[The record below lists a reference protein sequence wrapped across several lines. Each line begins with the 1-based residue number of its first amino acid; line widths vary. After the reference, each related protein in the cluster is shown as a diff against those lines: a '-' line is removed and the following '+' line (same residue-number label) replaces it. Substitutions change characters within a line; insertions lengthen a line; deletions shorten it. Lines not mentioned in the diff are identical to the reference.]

1 MSTNSTRKLATIVFT
16 DIVGFTKLTAE
27 NQQKASDLL
36 DIQRTELQPLVESHQ
51 GKWVKEVGDGLILTF
66 DTITNAV
73 QCCLKIQEKAGSI
86 DNLSLRIGI
95 HLGEILVKDNDII
108 GDDVNIT
115 ARIEP
120 FSAPGGIAVSNKVND
135 ALVRESE
142 FTTKYLGKPKLKGVG
157 QKVEVYC
164 ITSHGLPETKLS
176 DVSAKLEKKSNWYIY
191 VVSAAAVVLVAGFI
205 VLNPFGEE
213 APDDLSIAVLPFV
226 NMSTDKENEYFSDGM
241 TEEILNA
248 LAQINTLRVAA
259 RTSSFAF
266 KGKNEDI
273 RSIGKKLAVA
283 HVLEGSVRKFGEDIR
298 ITAQLIR
305 VSDGYHLWSDTYD
318 RKFKEIFKV
327 QEEISNAIA
336 SQMKIKLFG
345 EDIVKRRGITE
356 HPEALDLYMQ
366 GRFLWNQN
374 QERAVLRSIKY
385 FEKALEKDPQYAL
398 AESAIADGFYSLG
411 VIKRWTVSNEERSI
425 IFQKSENHARKALRI
440 EPQLGEAFA
449 VLGVLYGGNQISS
462 HWKDDKK
469 TAEEYFKKAIN
480 LSPKYTPAY
489 LWYSNML
496 SPGSK
501 DRKEE
506 AEVMFN
512 KALAIDPLSASVNMR
527 GGELYNI
534 GFKDYE
540 KALSFFDKAFE
551 LDPYLVYGSVNYEY
565 TSLLEQC
572 FQWERAEKSWNYA
585 YQTDSTFFGTLWGMT
600 SHYIERGLNDK
611 ANKYLKKITDIY
623 LKDGENSPG
632 IIDIY
637 FIMAV
642 NALVNRDYKSMILT
656 LEKMYEKQPCQTWF
670 GLDYA
675 YGMKHLGRI
684 ESAEGNLNQWQEEC
698 HKNPSDGTG
707 HPMSPDEL
715 VEYEYFHQVSINIL
729 EDEFES
735 RAAFEKMIHEFS
747 IIENN
752 QLIHRGGITYFGH
765 NVGIGTTSPINIFIN
780 ALMGEYDTAF
790 ETIETMIN
798 RYESPKYITV
808 HPIFDTVQD
817 NSKFIELKQK
827 MNLN

>member
-1 MSTNSTRKLATIVFT
+1 MHEPTRKLAAIVFT

-27 NQQKASDLL
+27 DQQKASDLL
-36 DIQRTELQPLVESHQ
+36 DLQRSELKPLVESH
-51 GKWVKEVGDGLILTF
+51 GGNWIKEVGDGLILTF

-73 QCCLKIQEKAGSI
+73 QCCLKIQEKARSI
-86 DNLSLRIGI
+86 ENLSLRIGV
-95 HLGEILVKDNDII
+95 HLGEFLEKENDII

-120 FSAPGGIAVSNKVND
+120 FSAPGGIAISNKVND
-135 ALVRESE
+135 ALVREAD
-142 FTTKYLGKPKLKGVG
+142 FTTKYLGKPQLKGVG
-157 QKVEVYC
+157 QEVKVYC

-176 DVSAKLEKKSNWYIY
+176 DVSAKLENKSNWYIY
-191 VVSAAAVVLVAGFI
+191 VISAASVVLVAGFI
-205 VLNPFGEE
+205 LLNPFGEE
-213 APDDLSIAVLPFV
+213 APDNLSIAVLPFA

-374 QERAVLRSIKY
+374 QERAVLRSIEY

-425 IFQKSENHARKALRI
+425 IFQKSEDHARKALRI

-449 VLGVLYGGNQISS
+449 VLGVLYGGNQISR

-469 TAEEYFKKAIN
+469 TAEEYFKKAIS
-480 LSPKYTPAY
+480 LSPKYTPVY

-506 AEVMFN
+506 AEEMFN

-527 GGELYNI
+527 GGELYNL

-551 LDPYLVYGSVNYEY
+551 LDPYLVYGSVNFEY

-623 LKDGENSPG
+623 LKNGENSPG

-642 NALVNRDYKSMILT
+642 NAVANRDYKSMILT

-684 ESAEGNLNQWQEEC
+684 DSAEGSLNQWREEC
-698 HKNPSDGTG
+698 HKNPSYGSW
-707 HPMSPDEL
+707 HSMSPDEL
-715 VEYEYFHQVSINIL
+715 VEYEYFHQASINIL

-735 RAAFEKMIHEFS
+735 KAAFEKMILEFS
-747 IIENN
+747 TIENN

-817 NSKFIELKQK
+817 NSKFIKLKQK

>member
-1 MSTNSTRKLATIVFT
+1 MPEPTRKLAAIVFT

-27 NQQKASDLL
+27 DQQKASDLL
-36 DIQRTELQPLVESHQ
+36 DLQRSELKPLVESHS
-51 GKWVKEVGDGLILTF
+51 GHWIKEVGDGLILTF

-73 QCCLKIQEKAGSI
+73 QCCLNIQDKARSI
-86 DNLSLRIGI
+86 ENLSLRIGV
-95 HLGEILVKDNDII
+95 HLGEILVKEGDII

-120 FSAPGGIAVSNKVND
+120 FSAPGGIAISNKVND
-135 ALVRESE
+135 ALVREAN
-142 FTTKYLGKPKLKGVG
+142 FTTKYLGKPQLKGVG
-157 QKVEVYC
+157 QEVKVYC

-176 DVSAKLEKKSNWYIY
+176 DVSAKLENKSNWYIY
-191 VVSAAAVVLVAGFI
+191 VVSAAAVVLVVGFI
-205 VLNPFGEE
+205 LLNPFGED
-213 APDDLSIAVLPFV
+213 APDNLSIAVLPFA

-273 RSIGKKLAVA
+273 RIIGKKLAVA

-305 VSDGYHLWSDTYD
+305 VSDGYHLWSNTYD

-327 QEEISNAIA
+327 QEEISNAIV

-345 EDIVKRRGITE
+345 ENIVKRRGITE

-374 QERAVLRSIKY
+374 QERAVLRSIEY

-425 IFQKSENHARKALRI
+425 IFQKSEDHARKALRI

-506 AEVMFN
+506 AEIMFN

-551 LDPYLVYGSVNYEY
+551 LDPYLVYGSVNFEY

-642 NALVNRDYKSMILT
+642 NAVVNRDYKSMILT

-684 ESAEGNLNQWQEEC
+684 ESAEGSLNQWRQEC
-698 HKNPSDGTG
+698 HKNPSYGSW
-707 HPMSPDEL
+707 HSMSPDEL
-715 VEYEYFHQVSINIL
+715 VEYEYFHQASINIL

-735 RAAFEKMIHEFS
+735 RAAFEKMILEFS
-747 IIENN
+747 TIENN

-817 NSKFIELKQK
+817 NPKFIELKQK

>member
-1 MSTNSTRKLATIVFT
+1 MPEQTRKLAAIVFT

-27 NQQKASDLL
+27 DQQKASDLL
-36 DIQRTELQPLVESHQ
+36 DLQRSELKPLVESHG

-73 QCCLKIQEKAGSI
+73 QCCLKIQDKAKSI
-86 DNLSLRIGI
+86 ENLSLRIGV
-95 HLGEILVKDNDII
+95 HLGEILVKEGDII

-120 FSAPGGIAVSNKVND
+120 FSAPGGIAISNKVND
-135 ALVRESE
+135 ALVREAD
-142 FTTKYLGKPKLKGVG
+142 FTTKYLGKPQLKGVG
-157 QKVEVYC
+157 QEVKVYC

-273 RSIGKKLAVA
+273 RIIGKKLAVA

-305 VSDGYHLWSDTYD
+305 VSDGYHLWSNTYD

-327 QEEISNAIA
+327 QEEISNAIV

-425 IFQKSENHARKALRI
+425 IFQKSEDHARKALRI

-480 LSPKYTPAY
+480 LNPKYTPTY

-501 DRKEE
+501 DRREE

-551 LDPYLVYGSVNYEY
+551 LDPYLVYGSVNFEY

-611 ANKYLKKITDIY
+611 ANKYLKKIVVIICGGFGIGNYPTQVFLCGFPHEIQ
-623 LKDGENSPG
+623 G
-632 IIDIY
+632 IICKI
-637 FIMAV
+637 
-642 NALVNRDYKSMILT
+642 
-656 LEKMYEKQPCQTWF
+656 
-670 GLDYA
+670 
-675 YGMKHLGRI
+675 
-684 ESAEGNLNQWQEEC
+684 
-698 HKNPSDGTG
+698 
-707 HPMSPDEL
+707 
-715 VEYEYFHQVSINIL
+715 
-729 EDEFES
+729 
-735 RAAFEKMIHEFS
+735 
-747 IIENN
+747 
-752 QLIHRGGITYFGH
+752 
-765 NVGIGTTSPINIFIN
+765 
-780 ALMGEYDTAF
+780 
-790 ETIETMIN
+790 
-798 RYESPKYITV
+798 
-808 HPIFDTVQD
+808 
-817 NSKFIELKQK
+817 
-827 MNLN
+827 

>member
-1 MSTNSTRKLATIVFT
+1 MPESTGKLAAIVFT
-16 DIVGFTKLTAE
+16 DIVGFTKLTADD
-27 NQQKASDLL
+27 QQKASDLL
-36 DIQRTELQPLVESHQ
+36 DLQRSELKPLVESHG

-73 QCCLKIQEKAGSI
+73 QCCLKIQDKARSI
-86 DNLSLRIGI
+86 ENLSLRIGV
-95 HLGEILVKDNDII
+95 HLGEILVKEGDII

-120 FSAPGGIAVSNKVND
+120 FSAPGGIAISNKVND
-135 ALVRESE
+135 ALVREAN
-142 FTTKYLGKPKLKGVG
+142 FTTKYLGKPQLKGVG
-157 QKVEVYC
+157 QEVKVYC
-164 ITSHGLPETKLS
+164 ITSHGLPETDLS
-176 DVSAKLEKKSNWYIY
+176 KVTAKLENKSNWYIY
-191 VVSAAAVVLVAGFI
+191 VISAASVVLVAGFI
-205 VLNPFGEE
+205 LLNPFGEE
-213 APDDLSIAVLPFV
+213 APDNLSIAVLPFA

-273 RSIGKKLAVA
+273 RIIGKKLAVA

-305 VSDGYHLWSDTYD
+305 VSDGYHLWSNTYD

-327 QEEISNAIA
+327 QEEISNAIVG
-336 SQMKIKLFG
+336 QMKIKLFG

-374 QERAVLRSIKY
+374 QERAVLRSIEY
-385 FEKALEKDPQYAL
+385 FEKALEKDPKYAL

-425 IFQKSENHARKALRI
+425 IFQKSEDHARKALRI

-506 AEVMFN
+506 AEIMFN

-527 GGELYNI
+527 G
-534 GFKDYE
+534 
-540 KALSFFDKAFE
+540 S
-551 LDPYLVYGSVNYEY
+551 S
-565 TSLLEQC
+565 
-572 FQWERAEKSWNYA
+572 
-585 YQTDSTFFGTLWGMT
+585 
-600 SHYIERGLNDK
+600 
-611 ANKYLKKITDIY
+611 
-623 LKDGENSPG
+623 
-632 IIDIY
+632 
-637 FIMAV
+637 
-642 NALVNRDYKSMILT
+642 
-656 LEKMYEKQPCQTWF
+656 
-670 GLDYA
+670 
-675 YGMKHLGRI
+675 
-684 ESAEGNLNQWQEEC
+684 
-698 HKNPSDGTG
+698 
-707 HPMSPDEL
+707 
-715 VEYEYFHQVSINIL
+715 
-729 EDEFES
+729 
-735 RAAFEKMIHEFS
+735 
-747 IIENN
+747 
-752 QLIHRGGITYFGH
+752 
-765 NVGIGTTSPINIFIN
+765 
-780 ALMGEYDTAF
+780 
-790 ETIETMIN
+790 
-798 RYESPKYITV
+798 
-808 HPIFDTVQD
+808 
-817 NSKFIELKQK
+817 
-827 MNLN
+827 